1 MKKLVTFL
9 FALLIAVSFAG
20 CATSGGGSDYSEA
33 VATNEEIAAV
43 ESSLLLDRVMAAE
56 TLDAASPEILAST
69 LGSVGSVRYRNRLYK
84 AENRGEGLGLSR
96 GTGSCMTLVGDTAIQ
111 VGTEQAVIEKLDTG
125 AIRITRGNGSVIET
139 PVPVAGEIGSFV
151 VDGIEWQATFGAAAE
166 EPLVT
171 LKNTRSGMIL
181 RVTELDD
188 GSLTVV
194 RDNSEVFT
202 GRWSEDGSLDLA
214 DGQGKKYRYRYGRSI

>member
-1 MKKLVTFL
+1 LKKLVSFL
-9 FALLIAVSFAG
+9 LTVLIAVSFTG
-20 CATSGGGSDYSEA
+20 CATNGGGSDFSEA
-33 VATNEEIAAV
+33 VATNDEIAAV
-43 ESSLLLDRVMAAE
+43 ESSLLLDRIMAAE
-56 TLDAASPEILAST
+56 TLDATAPEILAST
-69 LGSVGSVRYRNRLYK
+69 LGSVGAVRYRNRLYR

-96 GTGSCMTLVGDTAIQ
+96 GTGTCVALVGDSSLQ
-111 VGTEQAVIEKLDTG
+111 VGTEQANVEKLDTG

-139 PVPVAGEIGSFV
+139 PAPVSGEIGSFV
-151 VDGIEWQATFGAAAE
+151 VDGVEWQANFGATAE

-194 RDNSEVFT
+194 RDNSEVFI
-202 GRWSEDGSLDLA
+202 GRWSEDGSVELSDEN
-214 DGQGKKYRYRYGRSI
+214 GKKYRYRYGRSI